1 RPKCL
6 VEIGDGISIIEQ
18 QLLAID
24 RAGQMDGVLLVLGYR
39 AAMVEAKLSSLHL
52 RTAVEVVYNPFFD
65 ESNALVSL
73 WLAMQRRPTDFVVIN
88 GDVVFSPRCLQ
99 TLAAATDQ
107 ESVLL
112 LASRKAA
119 FGVDAVKVVAFGNRL
134 RRIGKELAVD
144 ETTGESA
151 GLVRFRGDGATA
163 AILTIER
170 MLRQRESRNG
180 FWYTLLGRMIDDRF
194 PIHVRECSPDD
205 WFEVDYRGDGGDDR
219 DGRGPDAAGL
229 RPSAAGMG
237 RAGRAARPSLTLPL
251 LGMEPALVGP
261 LRHRQAA
268 PTPALQSRPFA
279 DRDRPVLRA
288 ADPAGG

>member
-1 RPKCL
+1 MKAVILAAGQGTRLLPLTSDRPKCL

-205 WFEVDYRGDGGDDR
+205 WFEVDYHGDLEEVRSHVLPAGSLVQAWGLDR
-219 DGRGPDAAGL
+219 HGL
-229 RPSAAGMG
+229 A
-237 RAGRAARPSLTLPL
+237 
-251 LGMEPALVGP
+251 PAL
-261 LRHRQAA
+261 RD
-268 PTPALQSRPFA
+268 SRSS
-279 DRDRPVLRA
+279 
-288 ADPAGG
+288 